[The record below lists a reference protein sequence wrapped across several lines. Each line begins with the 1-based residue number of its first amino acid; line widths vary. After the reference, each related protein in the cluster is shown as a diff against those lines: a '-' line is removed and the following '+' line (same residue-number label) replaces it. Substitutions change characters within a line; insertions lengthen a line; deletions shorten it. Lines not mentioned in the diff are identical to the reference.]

1 MNWDKVITDDF
12 ERTRVKEM
20 LNDIGILMDVKT
32 IEGLKQNHE
41 TDN

>member
-1 MNWDKVITDDF
+1 
-12 ERTRVKEM
+12 M

-32 IEGLKQNHE
+32 IEELKQNHE